1 MKRRA
6 ISKRGLNQLSEIEQ
20 IPLQD
25 RLNPEAGIRHC
36 YGCGADNEKG
46 LKIKSFLTGDE
57 GVSTWRAQ
65 EHHCSY
71 PGYLN
76 GGIACTLID
85 CHSAWTAFALEC
97 RDQGVSM
104 ETSPD
109 AKTGWTR
116 AMHIEFLRPTP
127 LNSEIKLIAKITAR
141 GKTSRTLA
149 CSIYA
154 DGEECVRAAVTIV
167 FA

>member
-1 MKRRA
+1 MPK
-6 ISKRGLNQLSEIEQ
+6 IEQ
-20 IPLQD
+20 TPLQD
-25 RLNPEAGIRHC
+25 RLNREAGIRHC

-46 LKIKSFLTGDE
+46 LKIKSFLIGDE

-85 CHSAWTAFALEC
+85 CHSAWTAFAIEC

-104 ETSPD
+104 ESSQD

-116 AMHIEFLRPTP
+116 AMHVEFLRPVP
-127 LNSEIKLIAKITAR
+127 LNAEIKLTATIKAKGR
-141 GKTSRTLA
+141 TSRNVA
-149 CSIYA
+149 CSLYA
-154 DGEECVRAAVTIV
+154 DGMECVRADVTIV
-167 FA
+167 FV